1 MPNAECRMPNAECRM
16 PDAGCRMPDAGCRMP
31 DAGCRMPDAEFTLHM
46 SEMRHALTLIFALLI
61 AVPARA
67 QDTLTTAYEVNG
79 VQVVH
84 RRNTANDVV
93 AVQLYLLG
101 GTRQVTPRTAGI
113 ETLILA
119 ASEYGT
125 RKYPRDALRRATAK
139 TGSAITIDPDVDWTV
154 FGFQGIRQELD
165 STWAVWS
172 ERLMHPTLD
181 EGAVSLVRN
190 QLLTGA
196 RQRRITP
203 DQLVRVLA
211 DSAAFTGHPYA
222 LEPVGTVQSLQALTV
237 ADLKKYHADQFVTS
251 RMLLVVAGNITR
263 EQVEK
268 LVGPTIA
275 TLPRGDYK
283 WQMPPTIPERQTS
296 LTSVNRPLPTNYL
309 IGYFAGPA
317 ASSADYPAF
326 RVAMALLSS
335 SLHRV
340 IREERSLSYAAYAPV
355 LDRAITSG
363 AVYATTV
370 SPGEVLPLMRAQIER
385 LQREWLQ
392 AAGLREYVEQFI
404 TDYWNDNETN
414 AGQAES
420 LARAQL
426 YRNDYRLAGRFMDEI
441 RKVSPDDVR
450 RVAREYMRNIQF
462 AYVGDPARIPMIEVR
477 RF

>member
-1 MPNAECRMPNAECRM
+1 M
-16 PDAGCRMPDAGCRMP
+16 PDARCLPPPAAFKFP
-31 DAGCRMPDAEFTLHM
+31 T
-46 SEMRHALTLIFALLI
+46 MRLILVLLFLSLS
-61 AVPARA
+61 APLGA
-67 QDTLTTAYEVNG
+67 QDTLTASYNVKDLP
-79 VQVVH
+79 VIH

-93 AVQLYLLG
+93 VVRLYLLG

-113 ETLILA
+113 EALMLA

-125 RKYPRDALRRATAK
+125 VKYPRDALRRATAR
-139 TGSAITIDPDVDWTV
+139 TGSTIVIDPDVDWTV

-165 STWAVWS
+165 STWAVWA

-181 EGAVSLVRN
+181 QASVTLVRN
-190 QLLTGA
+190 QLLTSA

-203 DQLVRVLA
+203 DALIRVLA
-211 DSAAFTGHPYA
+211 DSASFSGHPYA
-222 LEPVGTVQSLQALTV
+222 LDPVGTEESLAAITV
-237 ADLKKYHADQFVTS
+237 DDLKKYHQAQLVTS
-251 RMLLVVAGNITR
+251 RMLLVVSGNISR
-263 EQVEK
+263 EEVER
-268 LVGPTIA
+268 LADATVA
-275 TLPRGDYK
+275 TLPRGDYR
-283 WQMPPTIPERQTS
+283 WQMPPAVPERPTS
-296 LTSVNRPLPTNYL
+296 LTSVNRSLPTNYL
-309 IGYFAGPA
+309 IGYFTGPP

-355 LDRAITSG
+355 LDRGITSG

-370 SPGEVLPLMRAQIER
+370 APDQVLPLMRQQIER

-392 AAGLREYVEQFI
+392 APGLREYVEQFI

-426 YRNDYRLAGRFMDEI
+426 YRGDYRVAGRYMDEI
-441 RKVSPDDVR
+441 RRVTPDDVR
-450 RVAREYMRNIQF
+450 RVARQYMRNIQF
-462 AYVGDPARIPMIEVR
+462 AYVGDPSRISVSEVR

>member
-1 MPNAECRMPNAECRM
+1 
-16 PDAGCRMPDAGCRMP
+16 
-31 DAGCRMPDAEFTLHM
+31 
-46 SEMRHALTLIFALLI
+46 MRLTLSLILLLL
-61 AVPARA
+61 AAPLSA
-67 QDTLTTAYEVNG
+67 QDTLTASYAVG
-79 VQVVH
+79 GIPVVH

-93 AVQLYLLG
+93 AVHLYLLG

-113 ETLILA
+113 ETLMLA

-125 RKYPRDALRRATAK
+125 TTYPRDALRRATAR
-139 TGSAITIDPDVDWTV
+139 TGSNIVIDPDVDWTM

-165 STWAVWS
+165 STWAVWA
-172 ERLMHPTLD
+172 ERLMRPTLD
-181 EGAVSLVRN
+181 EQSVTLVRD
-190 QLLTGA
+190 QLLTSA

-203 DQLVRVLA
+203 DALVRVLA
-211 DSAAFTGHPYA
+211 DSASFSGHPYA
-222 LEPVGTVQSLQALTV
+222 LDPVGTEESLAAITV
-237 ADLKKYHADQFVTS
+237 ADLKKYHQEQVVTS
-251 RMLLVVAGNITR
+251 RMLLVVAGNIAR
-263 EQVEK
+263 EQVER
-268 LVGPTIA
+268 LVGSTLA
-275 TLPRGDYK
+275 KLPRGNYQ
-283 WQMPPTIPERQTS
+283 WQMPPDVPQRTTS
-296 LTSVNRPLPTNYL
+296 LTSVNRQLPTNYL
-309 IGYFAGPA
+309 IGYFTGPSA
-317 ASSADYPAF
+317 ASADYPAF

-370 SPGEVLPLMRAQIER
+370 SPDQVLPLMRAQIER

-426 YRNDYRLAGRFMDEI
+426 YRGDYRVAGRFMDEI
-441 RKVSPDDVR
+441 RRVTPDDVR
-450 RVAREYMRNIQF
+450 RVARTYMKNIQF
-462 AYVGDPARIPMIEVR
+462 AYVGDPGRVPMGEVR
-477 RF
+477 RFE